1 METLYHSRMPSPVG
15 PLLIGVSESALVVLE
30 FDRGL
35 PRGING
41 RQVAWQESETR
52 TRHVR
57 KQLEEYFAGKRRNF
71 DLELDLRGTEFRLR
85 CWRELL
91 RIPYGETRSY
101 AQIAR
106 AVGCPNGFRAVGQA
120 NHYNPVAIIV
130 PCHRVLAAGSYLG
143 GYGGGLPV
151 KAFLL
156 RLEGAAF
163 RDEPIAGEEK
173 QLALTGAGTGM
184 STERAAQKKTLT

>member
-1 METLYHSRMPSPVG
+1 MESLYYSRMPSPVG
-15 PLLIGVSESALVVLE
+15 PLLIGTSVSALVILE

-35 PRGING
+35 PDLIYGQ
-41 RQVAWQESETR
+41 QVAWQESETR

-57 KQLEEYFAGKRRNF
+57 KKLEEYFAGKRRDF
-71 DLELDLRGTEFRLR
+71 DLELDLRGTEFRKR
-85 CWRELL
+85 CWQELL
-91 RIPYGETRSY
+91 KIPYGETRSY

-106 AVGCPNGFRAVGQA
+106 AVANPNGYRAVGQA
-120 NHYNPVAIIV
+120 NHYNPIAIIV
-130 PCHRVLAAGSYLG
+130 PCHRVLAAGCNLG

-163 RDEPIAGEEK
+163 REERVASETK
-173 QLALTGAGTGM
+173 QLAFAAG
-184 STERAAQKKTLT
+184 

>member
-1 METLYHSRMPSPVG
+1 METLYYSQMKSPVG
-15 PLLIGVSESALVVLE
+15 SLLIGVSDLALVVLE

-35 PRGING
+35 SSLVNG
-41 RQVAWQESETR
+41 QPVRWEESEGQTQ
-52 TRHVR
+52 HVR
-57 KQLEEYFAGKRRNF
+57 QQLAEYFAGKRRKF
-71 DLELDLRGTEFRLR
+71 DLKIDLRGTEFRKR

-101 AQIAR
+101 AEIAR
-106 AVGCPNGFRAVGQA
+106 AVANPNGFRAVGQA
-120 NHYNPVAIIV
+120 NHYNPIAIIV
-130 PCHRVLAAGSYLG
+130 PCHRVLAGGCKLG

-163 RDEPIAGEEK
+163 HEEPAASEAAQ
-173 QLALTGAGTGM
+173 QLAFTV
-184 STERAAQKKTLT
+184 E